1 MSWIIEFYLKPNG
14 ESPVQKVLDKLDQR
28 TKTKVTDAIKILS
41 ESGPY
46 LKPPYM
52 KKLIPNLYE
61 LRIKSQVAVRI
72 FYSPKTNRY
81 YLLHAFIK
89 KSDKTPL
96 KELKIAIDRMKEII

>member
-1 MSWIIEFYLKPNG
+1 MNFIIEFYLKPNG
-14 ESPVQKVLDKLDQR
+14 ESPVQKVLDKLDDR
-28 TKTKVTDAIKILS
+28 TQGKVADAIKILS

-52 KKLIPNLYE
+52 KKLMSNLYE

-89 KSDKTPL
+89 KSEKTPS
-96 KELKIAIDRMKEII
+96 KELRIAIDRMKELI

>member
-1 MSWIIEFYLKPNG
+1 MSYSIKFYQTNNG
-14 ESPVQKVLDKLDQR
+14 RFPVQEFIRKLDERTEAKVLDS
-28 TKTKVTDAIKILS
+28 IKILS

-52 KKLIPNLYE
+52 KKLLPNLYE
-61 LRIKSQVAVRI
+61 LRIKSQVAIRI

-89 KSDKTPL
+89 KSDKTPT
-96 KELKIAIDRMKEII
+96 KELRIAIDRMKELI

>member
-1 MSWIIEFYLKPNG
+1 MSYSIKFYQNSNG
-14 ESPVQKVLDKLDQR
+14 RFPVQEFIHKLDKR
-28 TKTKVTDAIKILS
+28 TKGKVSDAIKILS

-52 KKLIPNLYE
+52 KKLVPNLYE
-61 LRIKSQVAVRI
+61 LRIKSQIAIRI

-96 KELKIAIDRMKEII
+96 RELHIAIDRMKELI